1 MSSFA
6 PYVNNGYFD
15 VPIHNQYSNNGPSLN
30 PVKATKYNVNNKIF
44 NTLNNNQESY
54 ILDPNEPSLSQPS
67 KSLYTESDI
76 QTTGYYK
83 QNIQKYNGNTEIID
97 SSDFSDVRTPIL
109 KKKEMVPYIESFDN
123 RGGSQGGG
131 MHGGAHGGGGS
142 YHGGAH
148 GGSYGG
154 GSISGGSY
162 HGGGGGYHHGG
173 AHVNSHGGG
182 HGMGPYHPSPSNLFL
197 GSYFPMGY
205 GGYVDTVSDS
215 SYYNNIYPVY
225 VEEPSVIIEKP
236 IQQYNRPRVDKEI
249 VYIEDVKNESE
260 ESKPKKKKKTKSTKK
275 VNDEEKYVDLNV
287 NNEKINKEVT
297 SKNNIS
303 NKTLWIIIIILSI
316 IILLL
321 IFYRLYEKKILKF
334 YQ

>member
-15 VPIHNQYSNNGPSLN
+15 VPIHNQYSNYGPSLN
-30 PVKATKYNVNNKIF
+30 PVKATKYNVNSKIF

-97 SSDFSDVRTPIL
+97 SSDFSDVRTPII

-123 RGGSQGGG
+123 RGGSQAGG
-131 MHGGAHGGGGS
+131 MQGSAHGGDGG
-142 YHGGAH
+142 YH

-154 GSISGGSY
+154 CGRGY
-162 HGGGGGYHHGG
+162 HGMDGHHE
-173 AHVNSHGGG
+173 GG
-182 HGMGPYHPSPSNLFL
+182 HGMRPYYPSPSNLFL

-205 GGYVDTVSDS
+205 GGYVDTVSDA

-225 VEEPSVIIEKP
+225 VEEPPVIIEKP
-236 IQQYNRPRVDKEI
+236 VQQYIRPRADKEI

-260 ESKPKKKKKTKSTKK
+260 ETKDKSKKKKKTKSTKK

-287 NNEKINKEVT
+287 NNEKMNKEAT

-303 NKTLWIIIIILSI
+303 NKTLWVIIIILSI

-321 IFYRLYEKKILKF
+321 IFYRLYEKKLLKF